1 MMASRELEPVVPIV
15 CGGTS
20 RRQDWNDLSR
30 EGITRLKNAPVW
42 ASMRPFFLGDG
53 GHKFFVGQSDCQRS

>member
-20 RRQDWNDLSR
+20 RRQDWNDLSGK
-30 EGITRLKNAPVW
+30 GITRLKNAPVW
-42 ASMRPFFLGDG
+42 A
-53 GHKFFVGQSDCQRS
+53 